1 MVFVYIA
8 LAMAMQLLFW
18 FVPNIIVNAVA
29 VCVLGM
35 YALSQLA
42 PPRYTRKQNR
52 FTYTRMKLTT
62 DVTAGFFIGPL
73 YPVGLCV
80 LIQVV
85 PRDIHI
91 GALGKYTCLPTLPP
105 HYY

>member
-1 MVFVYIA
+1 MLLADITHKLGERRMVFVYIA

-42 PPRYTRKQNR
+42 PPWYTRKQIR
-52 FTYTRMKLTT
+52 FE
-62 DVTAGFFIGPL
+62 
-73 YPVGLCV
+73 
-80 LIQVV
+80 
-85 PRDIHI
+85 
-91 GALGKYTCLPTLPP
+91 
-105 HYY
+105 